1 MCAIILNITRTFGS
15 QGRLQR
21 PLKPFEEATGRPD
34 ALSPA
39 PPSDDAR
46 EFFHFAQAPN
56 LLHCAA
62 SDMAERVMVRTV
74 R

>member
-1 MCAIILNITRTFGS
+1 MYVILNITRTFGS
-15 QGRLQR
+15 QRRLHR

-39 PPSDDAR
+39 PPSNDAR

-56 LLHCAA
+56 LFHCAA
-62 SDMAERVMVRTV
+62 SDMAERVMLRTV